1 MSDSDD
7 DLNALI
13 SNVTSRTAPAKK
25 AAPAASVGQGQAQLD
40 KAILGKRGGDG
51 GVDLEAMLKGAKRRD
66 QQREA
71 TEQEMARLTELKA
84 EDEARELATA
94 TTAPAGEAE
103 AAAAGPQEEPA
114 AGGGVS
120 REVFVRAPQPLALRS
135 FRATDAT
142 DPMLGMLASTDAPAA
157 LALVEAG
164 WLEAHYAHRPC
175 PVAVLRW
182 LFALVCYHPR
192 PAAVA
197 GASRALSTLL
207 LGGGGAAAQPPAW
220 VPSPAHFVHALSQ
233 LGADPTALSAE
244 EAALGEHEGALPDE
258 TRPAA
263 EAEAEAEHGDGDTSR
278 GLSDARGAQRSRA
291 AKAAAATSKEAAAPR
306 EEVGGS
312 GGPTTPSLAA
322 VRHNLLHLLELLA
335 SCAPLWRGGA
345 LSGDVQRRAAR
356 WVWRLL
362 LAPHAAP
369 AFLSLQ
375 DALGRL
381 LDAPTEDA
389 WQSEWLPWAGEMVA
403 EWEGAGLP
411 SEALLHLCQWLP
423 QTLRGQRLQR
433 RAAHAAMERMLA
445 RRQADWASAKEAEAE
460 KQKTE
465 AMEMEAE
472 AEAEE
477 AEAEEV
483 EEAEE
488 EGADKLAEGKAAA
501 AAEGTGGDQAGAV
514 VEEEAEDGTPAALG
528 RLVARLEARAWKA
541 HMSSLHSLLLLLD
554 LALSSDAAAHRGRAS
569 DLSALARRLRALKQR
584 VTASKAGMDYHAL
597 EVESLLAFL
606 PSKLTHLYGLE

>member
-1 MSDSDD
+1 MSDSESDEMD
-7 DLNALI
+7 ALI

-25 AAPAASVGQGQAQLD
+25 AAPPAASVGQAQLD

-71 TEQEMARLTELKA
+71 TEQEMVRLAEAKA

-103 AAAAGPQEEPA
+103 AAAAGAQEEPA
-114 AGGGVS
+114 AGGVAS
-120 REVFVRAPQPLALRS
+120 REVFVHAPQPLALRP

-142 DPMLGMLASTDAPAA
+142 DPMLGMLANTDAPAA

-207 LGGGGAAAQPPAW
+207 LGGGAAAQPPAW
-220 VPSPAHFVHALSQ
+220 VPTPAHFVHALSQ
-233 LGADPTALSAE
+233 LGADPAALGAE

-258 TRPAA
+258 TRP
-263 EAEAEAEHGDGDTSR
+263 EAEAEHGDGDTSR
-278 GLSDARGAQRSRA
+278 GLSDARGTQRSRA
-291 AKAAAATSKEAAAPR
+291 AKAATATAKEAAAPR
-306 EEVGGS
+306 EEAGGS
-312 GGPTTPSLAA
+312 GGPTASSLAA
-322 VRHNLLHLLELLA
+322 VRHNLLHLLELPA
-335 SCAPLWRGGA
+335 SCAPLWQGGA
-345 LSGDVQRRAAR
+345 LSGDAPRRAAQ

-403 EWEGAGLP
+403 EWEGADLP

-460 KQKTE
+460 AEKQKTE
-465 AMEMEAE
+465 AMEVEAE

-477 AEAEEV
+477 AEEAEEV
-483 EEAEE
+483 EEA
-488 EGADKLAEGKAAA
+488 GADKAAEGKAAA
-501 AAEGTGGDQAGAV
+501 AEGPGGDQAGAV

-584 VTASKAGMDYHAL
+584 VAASKAGMDYHAL

>member
-1 MSDSDD
+1 MSGSDSDD
-7 DLNALI
+7 LDALI

-51 GVDLEAMLKGAKRRD
+51 GVDLEAMLKAAKRRD

-71 TEQEMARLTELKA
+71 TEQEMVRLAEAKA

-94 TTAPAGEAE
+94 TTAPAVEAE
-103 AAAAGPQEEPA
+103 AAAAGASEEAA
-114 AGGGVS
+114 AGGGTS
-120 REVFVRAPQPLALRS
+120 REVFVRAPQPLALRP

-175 PVAVLRW
+175 PAAVLRW

-207 LGGGGAAAQPPAW
+207 LSGGAEAPPPAW

-233 LGADPTALSAE
+233 LGADPAALGAE

-263 EAEAEAEHGDGDTSR
+263 EAEAEAEHGDGGTSR
-278 GLSDARGAQRSRA
+278 GLSDGRGAQRSRA
-291 AKAAAATSKEAAAPR
+291 AKTAAATAKEAAAPH
-306 EEVGGS
+306 EEAGGS
-312 GGPTTPSLAA
+312 GGPTAPSLAA
-322 VRHNLLHLLELLA
+322 VRHNLLHLLELPA

-345 LSGDVQRRAAR
+345 LPGDAQRRAAR

-389 WQSEWLPWAGEMVA
+389 WQTEWLPWAGEMVV

-411 SEALLHLCQWLP
+411 AEALLHLCQWLP

-445 RRQADWASAKEAEAE
+445 RRQADWASAKEAEKE
-460 KQKTE
+460 KERAE
-465 AMEMEAE
+465 AMEVE

-477 AEAEEV
+477 AEAEEAEEV
-483 EEAEE
+483 EEA
-488 EGADKLAEGKAAA
+488 GADKAAEGKAAA
-501 AAEGTGGDQAGAV
+501 AGGTGGDEAGAA

-528 RLVARLEARAWKA
+528 RLVARLEARAWKF

-584 VTASKAGMDYHAL
+584 VAASKAGMDYHAL

>member
-7 DLNALI
+7 ELDALI

-71 TEQEMARLTELKA
+71 TEQEMVRLAEAKA

-94 TTAPAGEAE
+94 TTAPAVEAE
-103 AAAAGPQEEPA
+103 AAAAGAEEEAA
-114 AGGGVS
+114 AGGGAS
-120 REVFVRAPQPLALRS
+120 REVFVRAPQPLALRP

-175 PVAVLRW
+175 PAAVLRW

-207 LGGGGAAAQPPAW
+207 LSGGAEAPPPAW

-233 LGADPTALSAE
+233 LGADPAALGAE

-263 EAEAEAEHGDGDTSR
+263 EAEAEAEAEHGDGGTSR
-278 GLSDARGAQRSRA
+278 GLSDGRGAQRSRA
-291 AKAAAATSKEAAAPR
+291 AKTAAATAKEAAAPH
-306 EEVGGS
+306 EEAGGS
-312 GGPTTPSLAA
+312 GGPTAPSLAA
-322 VRHNLLHLLELLA
+322 VRHNLLHLLELPA

-345 LSGDVQRRAAR
+345 LPGDAQRRAAR

-389 WQSEWLPWAGEMVA
+389 WQTEWLPWAGEMVV

-411 SEALLHLCQWLP
+411 AEALLHLCQWLP

-445 RRQADWASAKEAEAE
+445 RRQADWASAKEAEKE
-460 KQKTE
+460 KERAE
-465 AMEMEAE
+465 AMEVEV
-472 AEAEE
+472 EAEE
-477 AEAEEV
+477 AEAEEAEEV
-483 EEAEE
+483 EEA
-488 EGADKLAEGKAAA
+488 GVDKAAEGKAAA
-501 AAEGTGGDQAGAV
+501 AGGTGGDEAGAA

-528 RLVARLEARAWKA
+528 RLVARLEARAWKF

-584 VTASKAGMDYHAL
+584 VAASKAGMDYHAL